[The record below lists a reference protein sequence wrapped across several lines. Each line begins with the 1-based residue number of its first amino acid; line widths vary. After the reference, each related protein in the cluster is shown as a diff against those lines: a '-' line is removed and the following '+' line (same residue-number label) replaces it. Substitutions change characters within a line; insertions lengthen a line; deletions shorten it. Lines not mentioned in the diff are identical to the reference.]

1 MRDHFLMA
9 KLGIILPFAFFGF
22 VLMLYIDAV
31 GGSKYLIKM
40 DSILYV
46 KGEGHKTYVYIN
58 YMKEPI
64 VSSTPFDELVAQI
77 AVKRNVVYSMP
88 QHEKIA
94 GKYEEPIQLVHS
106 HRN

>member
-1 MRDHFLMA
+1 MRDHIQVV
-9 KLGIILPFAFFGF
+9 KLGIILSFAFFGL

-64 VSSTPFDELVAQI
+64 VSSTSFDELVAQI
-77 AVKRNVVYSMP
+77 AVKQNVVYSMP
-88 QHEKIA
+88 HREKIA